1 MSMYNLNKPA
11 RPSSGLVTELPA
23 SAPKEHMDMISS
35 IALEGDN
42 LSMTVVLQPSKKQSL
57 RLSFPGNYPIEQY
70 SNSHRRLESEDS
82 VESRRGYTL
91 YSQESLGN
99 ISDSSDDHIDMQGK
113 SPIYDQHINSHISL
127 SNCYNRDVPR
137 PVQPATRSSVSSHN
151 STDSEVDPYLDSQRA
166 LVASPPKQCAEELR
180 KTEISDGVRFAQ
192 LSEPATPPRQT
203 IVRQAA
209 KKPHVTLEGH
219 MTPMELV
226 RTSPASKTRRGSG
239 KSTSPDIIDQFPSPP
254 PTRTMARL
262 PIRRINSD
270 TSSEDGFADWLQQ
283 VQDRFVSR
291 QSSISKNDAIIE
303 FKHSILRSYNTTT
316 LDQELSLGVD
326 TGPLHVSNLDFD
338 TYHGLTNDMRK
349 STFDYPDAMLE
360 LGMRPLSV
368 CNLPTVTRQS
378 IQFCEEMKLTDA
390 EEMKERKELM
400 KRGKLD
406 EAEMCK
412 VRDQQGN
419 RTLFK
424 DVIRHR
430 QTIVIFLRFFWCAK
444 CQDYVRSISKFFAPG
459 TEARQKLDDTN
470 TTVVFIGTGSWK
482 MIASYKAMLNCS
494 FEFYTDT
501 TTTSKLFRKMG
512 LHRILLGGSSDPAKL
527 HKTLTIWQTM
537 VQSAKSIPKLP
548 IHHPGSFTQLGGEF
562 CFQNF
567 SADYSPPTTPIVKKP
582 IYNHCIPSK
591 LSLKCPRSQRK
602 ALLDA
607 PVMEHITSDPFRR
620 SLLVKQPEKVD
631 VLPSP
636 STVRCIYANRMK
648 SSASHGTFSELFKS
662 AGVDFPAPEINR
674 IVTIEE
680 PETS

>member
-1 MSMYNLNKPA
+1 
-11 RPSSGLVTELPA
+11 
-23 SAPKEHMDMISS
+23 
-35 IALEGDN
+35 
-42 LSMTVVLQPSKKQSL
+42 
-57 RLSFPGNYPIEQY
+57 
-70 SNSHRRLESEDS
+70 
-82 VESRRGYTL
+82 
-91 YSQESLGN
+91 
-99 ISDSSDDHIDMQGK
+99 
-113 SPIYDQHINSHISL
+113 
-127 SNCYNRDVPR
+127 
-137 PVQPATRSSVSSHN
+137 
-151 STDSEVDPYLDSQRA
+151 
-166 LVASPPKQCAEELR
+166 
-180 KTEISDGVRFAQ
+180 
-192 LSEPATPPRQT
+192 
-203 IVRQAA
+203 
-209 KKPHVTLEGH
+209 
-219 MTPMELV
+219 
-226 RTSPASKTRRGSG
+226 
-239 KSTSPDIIDQFPSPP
+239 
-254 PTRTMARL
+254 MARL

-430 QTIVIFLRFFWCAK
+430 QTIVIFL
-444 CQDYVRSISKFFAPG
+444 
-459 TEARQKLDDTN
+459 
-470 TTVVFIGTGSWK
+470 SWK

-567 SADYSPPTTPIVKKP
+567 SADYSPPTTPIVK
-582 IYNHCIPSK
+582 N
-591 LSLKCPRSQRK
+591 LSITTVSLANCRKLKCPRSQRK